1 MANEYEKIALAT
13 RKKISKLTLEQQRQM
28 LKLYENS
35 IDNLATKITKSEDKS
50 LNQRWLIDYQKEL
63 KRVSNAL
70 ARDIELNA
78 TSAIGQAAKIGT
90 ETEQQIMSKI
100 FNQAGLDIGDHF
112 TSMFSQVQNQ
122 VVENIISG
130 NLYKDK
136 LTLSQ
141 RIWNHSGKFE
151 RDIQY
156 VINQGMLEKKSAIE
170 LARDLEQFVKPPA
183 RRPWG
188 WRKIYPI
195 LKNTPVEYNSM
206 RLARTTIN
214 HSYQNSTIQSSNM
227 NPFVEGIEWQSA
239 QIHGRTCD
247 LCLERHGQVFPKG
260 NVPLDHPNGLC
271 TMLPYIPKDLDTV
284 ADELRDWIDGGDN
297 PMLDKWYNEYGENF
311 GGLERAKDLLEKNQQ
326 AYDVRGIKKPK
337 RPSFR
342 DYPGGVAD
350 ENFIR
355 DRAAYR
361 RDRETY
367 DELMNQ
373 QVDRA
378 LKREFNYDTP
388 EKVLAAGRERGI
400 EIDPM
405 LLNGEHDL
413 RAFDELFEC
422 YDELREKYPQAMKYE
437 FDYEGRKIPSG
448 VNRIMK
454 GDGDGAKLY
463 YAAFDGDTLK
473 LGDRMLESY
482 EDSMRHYLESTIEGH
497 FSEGNGTYKNLFN
510 HEFGH
515 AIDTYIKNTIRSG
528 KEAPQYLSKM
538 IEYENGKRKIYAD
551 YGPPSEYGG
560 TDLGEFFAETFSAY
574 EGGEQTELTKAFGKF
589 LEGWL

>member
-1 MANEYEKIALAT
+1 MVNEYEKIALAT

-63 KRVSNAL
+63 KRVSNTL

-156 VINQGMLEKKSAIE
+156 VINQGILEKKSAIE
-170 LARDLEQFVKPPA
+170 LARDLEQFVREPA
-183 RRPWG
+183 KRPWD
-188 WRKIYPI
+188 WQKIYPI

-214 HSYQNSTIQSSNM
+214 HSYQNSSIQSSNM

-247 LCLERHGQVFPKG
+247 LCLERHGQVFPKD

-284 ADELRDWIDGGDN
+284 ADELRDWIDGDDN
-297 PMLDKWYNEYGENF
+297 PMLDKWYNEYGEYF
-311 GGLERAKDLLEKNQQ
+311 AF
-326 AYDVRGIKKPK
+326 KK
-337 RPSFR
+337 
-342 DYPGGVAD
+342 
-350 ENFIR
+350 
-355 DRAAYR
+355 
-361 RDRETY
+361 
-367 DELMNQ
+367 
-373 QVDRA
+373 
-378 LKREFNYDTP
+378 
-388 EKVLAAGRERGI
+388 
-400 EIDPM
+400 
-405 LLNGEHDL
+405 
-413 RAFDELFEC
+413 
-422 YDELREKYPQAMKYE
+422 
-437 FDYEGRKIPSG
+437 
-448 VNRIMK
+448 
-454 GDGDGAKLY
+454 
-463 YAAFDGDTLK
+463 
-473 LGDRMLESY
+473 
-482 EDSMRHYLESTIEGH
+482 
-497 FSEGNGTYKNLFN
+497 
-510 HEFGH
+510 
-515 AIDTYIKNTIRSG
+515 
-528 KEAPQYLSKM
+528 
-538 IEYENGKRKIYAD
+538 
-551 YGPPSEYGG
+551 
-560 TDLGEFFAETFSAY
+560 
-574 EGGEQTELTKAFGKF
+574 
-589 LEGWL
+589 